1 MLAQQYLSCAL
12 FRGRGIVFCHYYQSV
27 TKSAG
32 EDFRD
37 GAVVPF
43 E

>member
-1 MLAQQYLSCAL
+1 MTAVGASDYEYCW
-12 FRGRGIVFCHYYQSV
+12 G
-27 TKSAG
+27 SAG